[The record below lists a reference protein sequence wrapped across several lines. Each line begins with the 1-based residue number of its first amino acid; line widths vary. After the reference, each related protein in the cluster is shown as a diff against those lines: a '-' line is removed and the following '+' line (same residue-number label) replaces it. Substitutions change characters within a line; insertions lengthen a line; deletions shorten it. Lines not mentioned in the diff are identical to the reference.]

1 MIARVPVTMRK
12 STATCLLVALAS
24 VFLAGHTR
32 AQGEDVEPAA
42 EIATDAVRLDGYT
55 LLSVAGISSLPA
67 TERAAAIS
75 GRIKGIADDPGVA
88 VDTIAVVPVAQ
99 GLEIR
104 APGRPIMVVSSAD
117 ARREGVPLE
126 LLAELNKIRITE
138 AIIRYRSE
146 RTPAQ
151 LRRSATVG
159 LAATGTLLAALWL
172 AVVLF
177 RRLDGWLARRY
188 EALVQSRSSKLVDAL
203 RIAPLMN
210 AMRRSVV
217 TARIIVFALLIFIWL
232 EFVLGQFPWTRWLSE
247 NMAGLLLDPLATIFV
262 GIANYI
268 PNLLFLV
275 VLVLV
280 ARFGLRM
287 MRLYF
292 GALDRGSLRLP
303 GFEPEWA
310 LASYKI
316 VRVVLVGVV
325 FVMAY
330 PYLPGSGSEA
340 LKGLSV
346 FAGLMLSL
354 GASSS
359 VSNVI
364 AGYVTTFGRVLRM
377 GDVIKVGDVL
387 GAVTQVRLL
396 TIRLRTVRNEEVTIP
411 NSVIL
416 GSNVTNYSALAREHG
431 LVLQPEV
438 GIGYEVPWRQVHA
451 MLLEAAA
458 RTPGLMTDRAA
469 FVLQRQLGDF
479 AVVYQLNVYKPEAT
493 GFLQTYSV
501 LYQNILDVFNEYGV
515 QIMTPAYVA
524 DPEIPKMV
532 PPGQWF
538 PPPAKAPDPVGNP

>member
-1 MIARVPVTMRK
+1 MQRTIAM
-12 STATCLLVALAS
+12 CLLVALAG
-24 VFLAGHTR
+24 VFLAGHAR

-42 EIATDAVRLDGYT
+42 EIATDAVRLDGYS
-55 LLSVAGISSLPA
+55 LLSVSGISSLPS

-75 GRIKGIADDPGVA
+75 GRIKGIADDPGIA
-88 VDTIAVVPVAQ
+88 VDTIAVVPAAQ

-104 APGRPIMVVSSAD
+104 APGRPIMVVSPAD

-138 AIIRYRSE
+138 AIDRYRSE
-146 RTPAQ
+146 RTPGQ
-151 LRRSATVG
+151 LRRSALVS
-159 LAATGTLLAALWL
+159 LAATGILLAALWL
-172 AVVLF
+172 AAFLF

-188 EALVQSRSSKLVDAL
+188 EALVQSRSRSSKLVDAL

-210 AMRRSVV
+210 AMRRSAV

-232 EFVLGQFPWTRWLSE
+232 EIVLGQFPWTRWLSE
-247 NMAGLLLDPLATIFV
+247 NMAGLLLDPLATILI
-262 GIANYI
+262 GIADYT
-268 PNLLFLV
+268 PNLLFLM

-292 GALDRGSLRLP
+292 GAIERGTLTMP

-316 VRVVLVGVV
+316 LRVVLVGVV

-387 GAVTQVRLL
+387 GAVTQIRLL
-396 TIRLRTVRNEEVTIP
+396 TVRLRTVRNEEVTIP
-411 NSVIL
+411 NAVIL
-416 GSNVTNYSALAREHG
+416 GSNVINYSALAREHG

-438 GIGYEVPWRQVHA
+438 SIGYEVPWRQVHA
-451 MLLEAAA
+451 MLLEAAT
-458 RTPGLMTDRAA
+458 RTPGLMTERQA

-479 AVVYQLNVYKPEAT
+479 AVVYQLNVYKAEAT

-524 DPEIPKMV
+524 DPETPKMV

-538 PPPAKAPDPVGNP
+538 QPPAKTPDTGASA